1 MGQQFVLFILRWILN
16 TFALWIAV
24 RLLGNIGAS
33 VESSQ
38 TLMGF
43 LLAGLVL
50 SVINVLLRPIVVILS
65 LPAILL
71 TLGLFTLV
79 VNGFMVYVT
88 TKLVPGF
95 DMSFGAAILAGIIV
109 SLVNYVLSGLLQL
122 KQEKRASVK

>member
-1 MGQQFVLFILRWILN
+1 
-16 TFALWIAV
+16 
-24 RLLGNIGAS
+24 
-33 VESSQ
+33 
-38 TLMGF
+38 
-43 LLAGLVL
+43 
-50 SVINVLLRPIVVILS
+50 
-65 LPAILL
+65 L
-71 TLGLFTLV
+71 TLRLFTLV